1 MSNLVKRALF
11 GGIFIAVF
19 IGALYLGNFVAGT
32 FFGLVAV
39 IGSFEIERMI
49 RRGGRINVSMVIAP
63 SFLAGSIANQSVF
76 LGQDYN
82 DLSRIIILLG
92 VVVYGALIFQLFANK
107 TNLFEGKWLT
117 PIFGQLY
124 VWLPF
129 GAMFFFVQK
138 FNPMLLLGIL
148 IVIWANDTFAYLIGK
163 QIGKTKLFERIS
175 PNKTWEGSIGGAF
188 VALIIA
194 VLVNPIFFEEL
205 GKIDWFFVG
214 LISIIFGAIGDLLES
229 MYKRYYG
236 VKDSGNVIP
245 GHGGV
250 LDRFD
255 ALMGAVPFVMTYLYF
270 V

>member
-1 MSNLVKRALF
+1 
-11 GGIFIAVF
+11 
-19 IGALYLGNFVAGT
+19 
-32 FFGLVAV
+32 
-39 IGSFEIERMI
+39 
-49 RRGGRINVSMVIAP
+49 
-63 SFLAGSIANQSVF
+63 
-76 LGQDYN
+76 
-82 DLSRIIILLG
+82 
-92 VVVYGALIFQLFANK
+92 
-107 TNLFEGKWLT
+107 
-117 PIFGQLY
+117 
-124 VWLPF
+124 
-129 GAMFFFVQK
+129 
-138 FNPMLLLGIL
+138 MLLLGIL

-163 QIGKTKLFERIS
+163 QVGKTKLFERIS

-245 GHGGV
+245 GHGGM